1 VEGVAVDVTPD
12 VETVTAGESATYQ
25 VTAEDDQGNRWDVTA
40 ETAFSI
46 DAGAGGTWADNV
58 YSSENVGVW
67 TVSGEYGVLSD
78 TASLTVEE
86 HGAAVS
92 VDVTP
97 DVETVTAGE
106 SVTYQATAE
115 DAQGNRWDV
124 TAETVF
130 SIDAGAGGTWADNV
144 YSSAVYDDYPVVYV
158 RWSDADAYCSWIG
171 KRLPTE
177 AEWEKAARGID
188 RRKYPW
194 GNEWTTGKAN
204 LWDGGVQA
212 LMPTNKYL
220 SDVSSFG
227 IIGMGGNV
235 IEWVA
240 DWYDAYPG
248 SAYISSDY
256 GQKFRAIRGG
266 SWRNRFISARCA
278 SRDRYGPNGWGDN
291 LGFRCVQDAR

>member
-1 VEGVAVDVTPD
+1 MVYVP
-12 VETVTAGESATYQ
+12 AGEFQMGNTEDEIEAAFQECVSMVGQCERQWFESENPARTLNVAAFFMDITE
-25 VTAEDDQGNRWDVTA
+25 VTNSQYRQCVA
-40 ETAFSI
+40 
-46 DAGAGGTWADNV
+46 AGACPPPQDDHF
-58 YSSENVGVW
+58 YSSE
-67 TVSGEYGVLSD
+67 D
-78 TASLTVEE
+78 
-86 HGAAVS
+86 
-92 VDVTP
+92 
-97 DVETVTAGE
+97 
-106 SVTYQATAE
+106 
-115 DAQGNRWDV
+115 
-124 TAETVF
+124 
-130 SIDAGAGGTWADNV
+130 
-144 YSSAVYDDYPVVYV
+144 YDDYPVVYV
-158 RWSDADAYCSWIG
+158 RWSDADAYCSWVG